1 MKIIFILSLLG
12 IIACLT
18 YLPIVNVY
26 YNYDYA
32 LEKDYSSSYSEYF
45 FRAIVKSGQAMD
57 IVLKF
62 KKEEFISDYF
72 AVTVMGFIDNP
83 VDDYIY
89 NRKNYH
95 SIKYLAGRTYDVEDF
110 TVAAFHYQ
118 ADNIYLGIIVY
129 YHGNYKPYSYIN
141 FRVDVSKYYYSDIK
155 DLTFNTN
162 YTVDTSIFAS
172 AVLPFGYENFIRIHN
187 ESVDEMEI
195 QLTTHES
202 HKNNS
207 FKVDVCEYKEKP
219 TELEIY
225 YGIGAEKCVIGLEN
239 FSDDDKLFRYLF
251 TKDENI
257 SYLSIGI
264 RNQISSLSYLNIFIY
279 NDDQPEPTP
288 GPTEGPSDEPSG
300 TPDDKGGSSEK
311 NKLSNILVS
320 LLLLFIL

>member
-45 FRAIVKSGQAMD
+45 FRAIVRSGQGMD
-57 IVLKF
+57 IVLKL
-62 KKEEFISDYF
+62 KKQEFISDYF
-72 AVTVMGFIDNP
+72 AVLVMEFLDNP
-83 VDDYIY
+83 TDDYIY
-89 NRKNYH
+89 NRKNYQRME
-95 SIKYLAGRTYDVEDF
+95 YLTARPYENRDF
-110 TVAAFHYQ
+110 TFVAFYCQ
-118 ADNIYLGIIVY
+118 VNYNYLGIIVSY
-129 YHGNYKPYSYIN
+129 RNYRPYSYIN
-141 FRVDVSKYYYSDIK
+141 FRVDVSRYYYSDIK
-155 DLTFNTN
+155 DLNFNTN
-162 YTVDTSIFAS
+162 YTVDTSIFVPS
-172 AVLPFGYENFIRIHN
+172 KLPFGYQTFIRIHN

-195 QLTTHES
+195 QLTTLEGY
-202 HKNNS
+202 KNDS

-225 YGIGAEKCVIGLEN
+225 YGIGEEKCYIGLEN

-251 TKDENI
+251 TKDENT
-257 SYLSIGI
+257 SYLAI
-264 RNQISSLSYLNIFIY
+264 RIINEISSLSYLNIFIY
-279 NDDQPEPTP
+279 HDEQPEPTP

-311 NKLSNILVS
+311 NKLSNIL
-320 LLLLFIL
+320 LLLLFLFIL